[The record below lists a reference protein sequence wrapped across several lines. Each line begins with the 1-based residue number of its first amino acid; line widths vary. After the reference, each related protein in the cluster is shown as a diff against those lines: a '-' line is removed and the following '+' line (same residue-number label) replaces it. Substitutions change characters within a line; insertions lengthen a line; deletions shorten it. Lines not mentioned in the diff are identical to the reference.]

1 MDTVLDLLSRDPASV
16 AAAFNVRLSGND
28 LVLYF
33 PAGRGF
39 LVYRVVEPV
48 RTVYLTTL
56 FWP

>member
-33 PAGRGF
+33 PIEVFEEANQAYEAVGS
-39 LVYRVVEPV
+39 
-48 RTVYLTTL
+48 
-56 FWP
+56 